1 MGLWQTALESLVAGL
16 VTIVKIVKNMRFE
29 VKKGKRFA
37 QSSRTPPYGRRS
49 LL

>member
-16 VTIVKIVKNMRFE
+16 IRTMKIVKSVRFE

-37 QSSRTPPYGRRS
+37 QSSPTPPCARRS